1 MKKLIYLLIAA
12 LGFSCAEEEDMLV
25 MYGPLIRVY
34 RADARVVDQ
43 EGNPI
48 AGIEVS
54 VRENWEF
61 TSVGYTDENGFCSV
75 SLDEHPNI
83 NMFKFTDVD
92 GEANGGE
99 FINKSIKMSD
109 ARKADVEEDGIL
121 SIDVTLKK
129 RE

>member
-12 LGFSCAEEEDMLV
+12 LGFSCTVEDMPV

-109 ARKADVEEDGIL
+109 ARKADVDEDSIL

>member
-1 MKKLIYLLIAA
+1 MKKIIYLLLAA
-12 LGFSCAEEEDMLV
+12 LGFSCTVEDMPV
-25 MYGPLIRVY
+25 AYGPLISVY

-109 ARKADVEEDGIL
+109 ARKADVEEDGII